1 MVTSED
7 IKYFVQSEIVSAR
20 FLIAILVIVGYIAG
34 KINENIAGYIIAFYF
49 GSNGTSQILKKLDV

>member
-34 KINENIAGYIIAFYF
+34 KINENTAGYIIAFYF

>member
-34 KINENIAGYIIAFYF
+34 KINENRAGYIIAFYF